1 MNDIKLVPA
10 LVTAVLHGVAISFL
24 LFGMPS
30 NDRVI
35 EIKAK
40 PLAIQAKLV
49 IEKPVSRP
57 AKPTPVAKPIPKP
70 VAKPEPVKKPEPRP
84 EVKPVPKPV
93 PKPIPKGPT
102 PEEIRKKKA
111 EEKAR
116 DDAKQRVLQEEIR
129 KQQQKE
135 LADALAS
142 EDDLVEEGELAST
155 YIELITALIG
165 QNWSLPP
172 TARNGM
178 KATVQI
184 ITVPTGEIVG
194 HQVIKGSGNPAFDLS
209 AIRAITKLSRIDELG
224 DLYKIDPSAYEK
236 NFRRFNFDFVP
247 QDLRR

>member
-10 LVTAVLHGVAISFL
+10 LVTAVLHGVAIAFL
-24 LFGMPS
+24 LFGIP
-30 NDRVI
+30 NDSRVI
-35 EIKAK
+35 EAKAK

-57 AKPTPVAKPIPKP
+57 AKPTPRPKPVPKP
-70 VAKPEPVKKPEPRP
+70 VAKPEPVKKSEPTKPKP

-93 PKPIPKGPT
+93 PRGPT
-102 PEEIRKKKA
+102 PEELRKKKA

-116 DDAKQRVLQEEIR
+116 DEAKQRILQEDIR

-184 ITVPTGEIVG
+184 ITIPTGEIVG

-224 DLYKIDPSAYEK
+224 DLYKTDPGAYEK

>member
-10 LVTAVLHGVAISFL
+10 FVTAILHGVVIGFL
-24 LFGMPS
+24 LFGIPS
-30 NDRVI
+30 DNRVI
-35 EIKAK
+35 EVKAK
-40 PLAIQAKLV
+40 PLVIQAKLV
-49 IEKPVSRP
+49 MEKPVSRP
-57 AKPTPVAKPIPKP
+57 AKPPARKPIPTPVAKA
-70 VAKPEPVKKPEPRP
+70 VAKPELVKKPEPKP
-84 EVKPVPKPV
+84 EVKPA

-111 EEKAR
+111 EEDAR
-116 DDAKQRVLQEEIR
+116 DKAKQRVLQEEIR

-135 LADALAS
+135 LADALAY
-142 EDDLVEEGELAST
+142 EDDLVEEGELASR
-155 YIELITALIG
+155 YVDLIAALIG

-184 ITVPTGEIVG
+184 ITIPTGEIVG

-209 AIRAITKLSRIDELG
+209 AIRAVTKLGRIDELG
-224 DLYKIDPSAYEK
+224 ALYKINPSAYEK
-236 NFRRFNFDFVP
+236 SFRRFNFDFVP

>member
-70 VAKPEPVKKPEPRP
+70 VAKPEPVKKPEPKP

-93 PKPIPKGPT
+93 PKPRRSRARTISPT
-102 PEEIRKKKA
+102 PVMDTR
-111 EEKAR
+111 
-116 DDAKQRVLQEEIR
+116 QV
-129 KQQQKE
+129 
-135 LADALAS
+135 AS
-142 EDDLVEEGELAST
+142 E
-155 YIELITALIG
+155 AL
-165 QNWSLPP
+165 QLLSNRQVDQA
-172 TARNGM
+172 TARRE
-178 KATVQI
+178 KYR
-184 ITVPTGEIVG
+184 
-194 HQVIKGSGNPAFDLS
+194 SWFPA
-209 AIRAITKLSRIDELG
+209 
-224 DLYKIDPSAYEK
+224 
-236 NFRRFNFDFVP
+236 N
-247 QDLRR
+247 

>member
-10 LVTAVLHGVAISFL
+10 LVTAVLHGVAIAF
-24 LFGMPS
+24 LFGIPS
-30 NDRVI
+30 DNRVI

-49 IEKPVSRP
+49 MEKPMSRP
-57 AKPTPVAKPIPKP
+57 AKPTPRKPIPKP
-70 VAKPEPVKKPEPRP
+70 VAKAAAKPELAKKPEPKP
-84 EVKPVPKPV
+84 EVKPVPKPM
-93 PKPIPKGPT
+93 PKGPT

-116 DDAKQRVLQEEIR
+116 DEAKQLVLQEEIR

-142 EDDLVEEGELAST
+142 EDDLLEGSELAST
-155 YIELITALIG
+155 YIELITVLIG

-178 KATVQI
+178 SATVQI
-184 ITVPTGEIVG
+184 ITIPTGEIVG

-209 AIRAITKLSRIDELG
+209 AIRAITKLGRIEELG

-236 NFRRFNFDFVP
+236 SFRRFNFEFVP

>member
-10 LVTAVLHGVAISFL
+10 LVTAVLHGVAIAFL
-24 LFGMPS
+24 LFGIPS
-30 NDRVI
+30 DNRVI
-35 EIKAK
+35 EVKAK
-40 PLAIQAKLV
+40 PLTIQAKLV

-57 AKPTPVAKPIPKP
+57 AQPLPKPIPKP
-70 VAKPEPVKKPEPRP
+70 VAKPAPKPEPVKKPEPKS
-84 EVKPVPKPV
+84 EVKPAPKPM
-93 PKPIPKGPT
+93 PKGPT

-116 DDAKQRVLQEEIR
+116 DEAKQRVLQEEIR

-135 LADALAS
+135 LADALAF
-142 EDDLVEEGELAST
+142 EDDLVEEGELTST

-184 ITVPTGEIVG
+184 ITIPTGEIVG

-209 AIRAITKLSRIDELG
+209 AIRAITKLGRIDELA
-224 DLYKIDPSAYEK
+224 DLYRTDPSAYEK
-236 NFRRFNFDFVP
+236 RFRRFNFDFIP

>member
-1 MNDIKLVPA
+1 MTDIKLVPA
-10 LVTAVLHGVAISFL
+10 FVTAVLHGVVIGFL

-30 NDRVI
+30 DNRVI
-35 EIKAK
+35 EVRAK

-49 IEKPVSRP
+49 MEKPVSRP
-57 AKPTPVAKPIPKP
+57 AKPPARKPITKP
-70 VAKPEPVKKPEPRP
+70 VAKAVANPEPKP
-84 EVKPVPKPV
+84 EVKPA

-102 PEEIRKKKA
+102 PGEIRKKKA
-111 EEKAR
+111 EEEAR
-116 DDAKQRVLQEEIR
+116 DKAKQRVLQEEIR

-135 LADALAS
+135 LADALRY
-142 EDDLVEEGELAST
+142 EDDLVEEGELASR
-155 YIELITALIG
+155 YVDLIAALIG

-184 ITVPTGEIVG
+184 ITIPTGEIVG

-209 AIRAITKLSRIDELG
+209 AIRAVTKLGRIDELG
-224 DLYKIDPSAYEK
+224 ALYKINPSAYEK

>member
-10 LVTAVLHGVAISFL
+10 LVTAVLHGVAIAFL
-24 LFGMPS
+24 LFGIPS
-30 NDRVI
+30 DNRVI
-35 EIKAK
+35 EVKVK

-49 IEKPVSRP
+49 IEKSVSRP
-57 AKPTPVAKPIPKP
+57 VKSTPPPKP
-70 VAKPEPVKKPEPRP
+70 VPKPVVKPEPVKKSEPKPKP

-93 PKPIPKGPT
+93 PKGPT
-102 PEEIRKKKA
+102 PEELRKKKV

-116 DDAKQRVLQEEIR
+116 DEAKQRVLQEEIR

-155 YIELITALIG
+155 YIELIAALIG

-184 ITVPTGEIVG
+184 ITIPTGEIVG